1 MLSFSPN
8 GLKTEK
14 NKSDYPFLGLYL
26 GLSHCKFLISFIGS
40 KLLSK
45 AGFVALRIDF
55 GVETASVKTTA
66 SAVANS
72 FMIPTI
78 SFGDLILKLNLWKN
92 MVFKGK

>member
-1 MLSFSPN
+1 
-8 GLKTEK
+8 
-14 NKSDYPFLGLYL
+14 
-26 GLSHCKFLISFIGS
+26 
-40 KLLSK
+40 LSK
-45 AGFVALRIDF
+45 AGFVALRINF
-55 GVETASVKTTA
+55 GVETA

>member
-8 GLKTEK
+8 GLKREK
-14 NKSDYPFLGLYL
+14 NKSDYPTSGLYL

-45 AGFVALRIDF
+45 AGFVALGINF
-55 GVETASVKTTA
+55 GVETA

-72 FMIPTI
+72 FKIPTI

-92 MVFKGK
+92 NGIQG